1 MNEFQQNLRLLRPVW
16 RGLPLIALCTVAALA
31 LAGLYL
37 RYATPLYES
46 TAKIKLAEGNEGVVN
61 TTLLKTQD
69 VFSPDNRTAAE
80 VELLKSP
87 LLLGKALS
95 RLELGTTVYRRGTLR
110 KTELYHDSPI
120 SVHMALR
127 GHRWED
133 EAFQVMVLSPQSVEV
148 TSPAGETVQGEF
160 NALLH
165 LSEGDVV
172 VEKNLELLAA
182 QPDFPLL
189 DTYEVVRHSPARLQE
204 DILSRLDITSV
215 DKETPV
221 LRITYRSAV
230 PEKAADLVNALAQVY
245 MEDYLETKYKV
256 ANTTVDFIGKQLQTV
271 GRSLAGSENSV
282 AGYRDTRR
290 IVNIDQQT
298 DTDLHKVAELKL
310 QRATLDMS
318 LSAAEDVYRQM
329 QAGHRNVLDLA
340 PSFAAFSDNASGDIV
355 RKMKDLQ
362 AERRDLLVR
371 FTPEDEK
378 VQALDQKLSDLNDH
392 LLESVRN
399 TRNTLV
405 VKRQQLD
412 VAIGQAE
419 QVFTGLPDRE
429 KDLAVLERNRQLNE
443 KLYTFLHEKETE
455 ARIAQATPSSSH
467 RIIATGMVPQEPIA
481 PNPVLIYTVAGLL
494 GLIAGVVLVYVLD
507 TARATPQDTLRLQR
521 NTRLPVAA
529 ALPLLP
535 EPQMQLAYFRQLV
548 TRLELKGLLR
558 DGAKVVVTDFT
569 GSEGQAFFFRHLSAA
584 LAEQGRRFRSITL
597 QDRNSLNPDA
607 LPNEVVLVRNLP
619 LDADSHSLAVMAGA
633 DVNLV
638 VVDSHRTPLT
648 RLAELEQLMEEYN
661 LPNVQCCLNRE
672 GYRPG
677 FLACL
682 WPRLAVAAPA
692 SRRADVRAGAPAT
705 A

>member
-1 MNEFQQNLRLLRPVW
+1 MNELQQNLRLLRPVW

-31 LAGLYL
+31 LAGFYL

-69 VFSPDNRTAAE
+69 VFSPDNRTSAE

-87 LLLGKALS
+87 LLLDKALG
-95 RLELGTTVYRRGTLR
+95 RLELGTTVYRVGRLR
-110 KTELYHDSPI
+110 NTELYHDSPI
-120 SVHMALR
+120 SVHMQLR
-127 GHRWED
+127 THRWED
-133 EAFQVMVLSPQSVEV
+133 APFRLTVLSPQSVEL
-148 TSPAGETVQGEF
+148 TSPTGETVQGEF
-160 NALLH
+160 NSLLH
-165 LSEGDVV
+165 LSDGDVV
-172 VEKNLELLAA
+172 VEKNLPLLAGRSE
-182 QPDFPLL
+182 FPLL

-204 DILSRLDITSV
+204 AILGRLDITSV

-230 PEKAADLVNALAQVY
+230 PEKAADLVNALSQVY

-256 ANTTVDFIGKQLQTV
+256 ANTTVDLINKQLQTV
-271 GRSLAGSENSV
+271 GQNLAGSENSL
-282 AGYRDTRR
+282 AGYRDTKR
-290 IVNIDQQT
+290 IVNIGQQT
-298 DTDLHKVAELKL
+298 DTDLHKVAELKV
-310 QRATLDMS
+310 QRANLEMS

-340 PSFAAFSDNASGDIV
+340 PSFAAFNDNASSDIV

-362 AERRDLLVR
+362 AERRDLLLR

-378 VQALDQKLSDLNDH
+378 VQSLDRKLADLNEH
-392 LLESVRN
+392 LLESVRS
-399 TRNTLV
+399 TRNTLT

-412 VAIGQAE
+412 QAIGQAE
-419 QVFTGLPDRE
+419 QVFTGLPGRE
-429 KDLAVLERNRQLNE
+429 KNLAILERNMQLNE

-455 ARIAQATPSSSH
+455 AQIARAAPSSSH
-467 RIIATGMVPQEPIA
+467 RIIATGLVPQEPIA
-481 PNPVLIYTVAGLL
+481 PNPVLILTVAGFL

-521 NTRLPVAA
+521 NTRLPLAA

-535 EPQMQLAYFRQLV
+535 TPEMQVAYFRQLV

-558 DGAKVVVTDFT
+558 EGSKVVVSDFSGT
-569 GSEGQAFFFRHLSAA
+569 EGQAFFFRHLSAA
-584 LAEQGRRFRSITL
+584 LAEHGRRCRSITL
-597 QDRNSLNPDA
+597 HDRTSLNPEA
-607 LPNEVVLVRNLP
+607 LPNEVVLISNLP

-638 VVDSHRTPLT
+638 VVDSLRTPLT
-648 RLAELEQLMEEYN
+648 RLSELEQLMDEYN

-672 GYRPG
+672 SYRPG

-692 SRRADVRAGAPAT
+692 TRRGEARAGAPAT

>member
-1 MNEFQQNLRLLRPVW
+1 MNEFQQNLRLLRPLW
-16 RGLPLIALCTVAALA
+16 RGLPLIALCTAVALA

-87 LLLGKALS
+87 LLLNKALN
-95 RLELGTTVYRRGTLR
+95 RLDLTTTVYRRGQLR
-110 KTELYHDSPI
+110 TTELYHDSPLL
-120 SVHMALR
+120 VHMQLR
-127 GHRWED
+127 SHRWED
-133 EAFQVMVLSPQSVEV
+133 ETFRLKVISPETVEL
-148 TSPAGETVQGEF
+148 TSPDGETVQGEF
-160 NALLH
+160 NSLLH

-172 VEKNLELLAA
+172 VEKDLALLAA
-182 QPDFPLL
+182 NPDFPLL

-204 DILSRLDITSV
+204 SILSRLDITSV

-230 PEKAADLVNALAQVY
+230 PEKAADLVNTLSQVY

-271 GRSLAGSENSV
+271 GHSLSGSENSL
-282 AGYRDTRR
+282 AGYRDTKR
-290 IVNIDQQT
+290 IVNIGQQT
-298 DTDLHKVAELKL
+298 ETDLHKVSELKL
-310 QRATLDMS
+310 QRASLAMS

-329 QAGHRNVLDLA
+329 QAGHRNILDLA
-340 PSFAAFSDNASGDIV
+340 PSFAAFSDNSSGDIV

-362 AERRDLLVR
+362 AERRDLLLR

-378 VQALDQKLSDLNDH
+378 VQSLDQKLADLNAH

-399 TRNTLV
+399 TRNTLA

-412 VAIGQAE
+412 LAIGQAE

-429 KDLAVLERNRQLNE
+429 RDLAVLERNRQLNE

-467 RIIATGMVPQEPIA
+467 RIIATGLVAREPIA
-481 PNPVLIYTVAGLL
+481 PNPALVFTVAGML
-494 GLIAGVVLVYVLD
+494 GLLAGIVLVYTLD
-507 TARATPQDTLRLQR
+507 TARATPQDTLRLQK
-521 NTRLPVAA
+521 NTRLPIAA
-529 ALPLLP
+529 VLPLLP

-548 TRLELKGLLR
+548 TRLELKGLLSA
-558 DGAKVVVTDFT
+558 GSKVVVSDFS

-584 LAEQGRRFRSITL
+584 LTEQGRRFRSVTL
-597 QDRNSLNPDA
+597 DDRASLNPDA
-607 LPNEVVLVRNLP
+607 LINEVVLVRNLP

-638 VVDSHRTPLT
+638 IVDSLRTPLT
-648 RLAELEQLMEEYN
+648 RLTELEQLMEEYN

-692 SRRADVRAGAPAT
+692 TRRAEVRAGAPVT